1 MSFENEWTD
10 KQNGVD
16 YILAEDINSIA
27 HELIQLEKQSD
38 TTSGIISLMDNDI
51 AVLEKEME
59 NTYTKEEVDKMITGV
74 YRFCGSTT
82 VFQNSIAAKAKRAGD
97 VYHIATG
104 GQVSQGADVLIP
116 IQYLDGYTM
125 YLDRTEYDNIL
136 AITASSEYTYIQL
149 NTKKGYDTSPS
160 AIITNIKI
168 TAIEDDYIE
177 MTYEFDTNSSITDP
191 SEIDISSLKLSYMD
205 CSFTAENGDNVAWTG
220 DYWDKL

>member
-16 YILAEDINSIA
+16 YVLAEDINSIA
-27 HELIQLEKQSD
+27 QETIRLGKCEEETENEL
-38 TTSGIISLMDNDI
+38 SLLGCDV
-51 AVLEKEME
+51 AVLQQEIK
-59 NTYTKEEVDKMITGV
+59 NSYTKEEVDKMITGI

-82 VFQNSIAAKAKRAGD
+82 VYNYAIVATPKREGD

-104 GQVSQGADVLIP
+104 GMVSQGADVLIP

-136 AITASSEYTYIQL
+136 AITASSEDTYIQL
-149 NTKKGYDTSPS
+149 NTKKGYEFSAP
-160 AIITNIKI
+160 AIITNVKI
-168 TAIEDDYIE
+168 LYIDDDYIE
-177 MTYEFDTNSSITDP
+177 MTYEFSSNSSIFDP
-191 SEIDISSLKLSYMD
+191 SEIDISSLKISYMD

-220 DYWDKL
+220 NYWDKL